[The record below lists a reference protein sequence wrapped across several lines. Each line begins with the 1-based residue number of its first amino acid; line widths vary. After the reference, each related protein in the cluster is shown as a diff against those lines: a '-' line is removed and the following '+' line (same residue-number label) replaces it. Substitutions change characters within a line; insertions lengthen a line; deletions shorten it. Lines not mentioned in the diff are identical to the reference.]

1 MSPNADIM
9 LANADI
15 MLADADFTELARRS
29 QSDLQSVTFINT
41 VISLQV
47 NAVWFSR
54 PPFLFLL

>member
-41 VISLQV
+41 AISLQV

>member
-1 MSPNADIM
+1 MSP
-9 LANADI
+9 NADI